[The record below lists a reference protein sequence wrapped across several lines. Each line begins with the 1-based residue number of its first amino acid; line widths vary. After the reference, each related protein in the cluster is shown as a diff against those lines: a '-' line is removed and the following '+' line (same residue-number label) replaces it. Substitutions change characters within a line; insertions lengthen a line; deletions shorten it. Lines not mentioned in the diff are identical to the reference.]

1 MQGRLPIEVF
11 LKSGLPKL
19 KALDLRQNNFDYDAA
34 ALEPL
39 IARCIRGRTSAD
51 EREISIIRCFG
62 LPPDSCSAFGNEYRV
77 STLEPALC
85 VRCADPLITLIVVSS
100 ILVAFVLAL
109 VAYVYFISRYPRAL
123 RRWVSSVSIVV
134 THIQTLSIISQV
146 FRLRINPP
154 FFCFRITPPCF
165 VSESPPPMFSSQ
177 NHPPHVLSQN
187 HPIPSHMSPS
197 PPSPPHRL
205 LIPPF

>member
-134 THIQTLSIISQV
+134 THIQTLSIISQA
-146 FRLRINPP
+146 
-154 FFCFRITPPCF
+154 F
-165 VSESPPPMFSSQ
+165 VSESPPPMFCLRTTPPMFCLRTTPPMFCLRISPPMCCLKITPFPLTC
-177 NHPPHVLSQN
+177 HTPLPPPHTA
-187 HPIPSHMSPS
+187 
-197 PPSPPHRL
+197 
-205 LIPPF
+205 F

>member
-154 FFCFRITPPCF
+154 FFYFRITPPCF

-187 HPIPSHMSPS
+187 HPIPSHMSHS

>member
-154 FFCFRITPPCF
+154 FFCFGGRKGRRSLVCLYIKSK
-165 VSESPPPMFSSQ
+165 VVGSQ
-177 NHPPHVLSQN
+177 WTSTTTRARRRRARWRRP
-187 HPIPSHMSPS
+187 
-197 PPSPPHRL
+197 
-205 LIPPF
+205 